1 MTAPVTPS
9 ELTEFAFRYGE
20 AWSSQDPEQLA
31 SFYAEDGSL
40 AVNSGEPA
48 VGRVAIAVMAGAFME
63 AFPDMVVRP
72 DRVEQAGSRVT
83 FHWIWTGTN
92 TGPGG
97 TGMSVRIKG
106 CEVWTLNAD
115 GLIQASEG
123 HYDEAEFQ
131 RQVSGE
137 AGGRT
142 RR

>member
-1 MTAPVTPS
+1 VTSP
-9 ELTEFAFRYGE
+9 ELTEFAIRYGE

-31 SFYAEDGSL
+31 SFYAEDGCL
-40 AVNSGEPA
+40 TVNSGEPA

-72 DRVEQAGSRVT
+72 DRVEQTDSRVT

-97 TGMSVRIKG
+97 TGRSVRISG
-106 CEVWTLNAD
+106 REVWTLNAD

-123 HYDEAEFQ
+123 HYDEAEYQ
-131 RQVSGE
+131 RQVSGGDDG
-137 AGGRT
+137 AGGET

>member
-1 MTAPVTPS
+1 MTSP
-9 ELTEFAFRYGE
+9 ELTEFAIRYGE

-31 SFYAEDGSL
+31 SFYAEDGCL
-40 AVNSGEPA
+40 TVNSGEPA

-72 DRVEQAGSRVT
+72 DRVEQTDSRVT

-97 TGMSVRIKG
+97 TGRSVRISG
-106 CEVWTLNAD
+106 REVWTLNAD

-123 HYDEAEFQ
+123 HYDEAEYQ
-131 RQVSGE
+131 RQVSGGDDG
-137 AGGRT
+137 AGGET